1 MKKALLMVLVVLLLG
16 TALNG
21 FAGGGQEPSKE
32 KEYPLGTIPAEPITI
47 NMWMISGTGADW
59 VNFSI
64 DELKKS
70 HPNID
75 LNMTIQSDEFIDT
88 NVITTLATKPKDI
101 DITFFWSGTRIH
113 ELVKND
119 SVLNLDAWFEHY
131 GWNDKYQPGAYN
143 TNFVPGF
150 GFAAFN
156 YGWYAF
162 TPFYNKEIFNK
173 VGVKPPATMPA
184 FWSMCEKLKQAG
196 YDEVMGTAG
205 KDAWPLHLIWNQ
217 MIGRYM
223 TSKDVAK
230 INEYSTQPTRTAQDA
245 EIFRSDGA
253 VKTWQFMADM
263 KSKGYFHRGVNSL
276 DWMDANEHFASG
288 KSAMLF
294 GFIPFTFLDAVA
306 QDPNFPVDYFVMP
319 DTEISDGG
327 LTIGYNDV
335 FVIPENV
342 AAIKKPVL
350 AEFLNTMFTDQDC
363 IESAI
368 KNGINPSNKSVTT
381 DVIARV
387 SGNQSLGRFF
397 KEMAGKP
404 VLAIVDVWLS
414 LPLIKEYYNDL
425 MEVTEGTMPPKEAAQ
440 RMYELALEEVD

>member
-1 MKKALLMVLVVLLLG
+1 MILVVLLLG
-16 TALNG
+16 IALNG
-21 FAGGGQEPSKE
+21 FAGGSQESTTA
-32 KEYPLGTIPAEPITI
+32 KEYPIGTIPAEPITV
-47 NMWMISGTGADW
+47 NMWMISGTGTEW
-59 VNFSI
+59 VNSCMQEF
-64 DELKKS
+64 KKS
-70 HPNID
+70 HPNVD

-88 NVITTLATKPKDI
+88 NVITTLATKPKDV
-101 DITFFWSGTRIH
+101 DITFFWSGTRVH
-113 ELVKND
+113 QLVKNG
-119 SVLNLDAWFEHY
+119 SILNLDSWFKHY

-143 TNFVPGF
+143 TNFVPDF

-162 TPFYNKEIFNK
+162 TPFYNKDIFKK
-173 VGVKPPATMPA
+173 VGVTPPASMPD
-184 FWSMCEKLKQAG
+184 FWSMCEKLKRAG
-196 YDEVMGTAG
+196 YDEVMGTSG

-223 TSKDVAK
+223 NSKDVAK
-230 INEYSTQPTRTAQDA
+230 INNYSTLPKRTAQDA
-245 EIFRSDGA
+245 EILRSKGA
-253 VKTWQFMADM
+253 VQTWQFMADM

-276 DWMDANEHFASG
+276 DWMDAKEHFASG
-288 KSAMLF
+288 KSTMLF

-319 DTEISDGG
+319 ETEISDGG

-335 FVIPENV
+335 FVVPENV
-342 AAIKKPVL
+342 AAIKKPVI
-350 AEFLNTMFTDQDC
+350 AELLNTMFTNQSC

-381 DVIARV
+381 EVITRV

-425 MEVTEGTMPPKEAAQ
+425 MEVTEGTMTSKEAAQ
-440 RMYELALEEVD
+440 RMYELALEEVN